1 MSKKKIFISLISAAV
16 ISLSAF
22 SASFAAPE
30 DNTQQTQ
37 ETSASEDVS
46 GENAATS
53 SEDTSGGDEAQYS
66 EDNGSSAA
74 SSGEYI
80 ENESLTVPDTSHAE
94 AALLMDMNSGRLIYG
109 KNIDERLYPASTTKM
124 MTGILALESDKMN
137 DTATATYEALK
148 DITLEDSHMGI
159 LIGEEL
165 TMTDLLNGMLV
176 YSANDA
182 ANVIA
187 IQVAGSI
194 DAFVD
199 MMNAKAQELGMTN
212 THFVNACGVQ
222 NEDHYTTARDLATLA
237 RYCMQNETFRNIVK
251 QPSYHI
257 APTNKYGLDRNLP
270 STNLF
275 LSTSRSADHLYEP
288 CTGIK
293 TGTTEAAGHC
303 LVASA
308 EYNGISLLSVVLK
321 CDDLDMRQNAYSYI
335 ITQGLFDMAFN
346 NYQAGILASPGN
358 IVYDSKVAEAKDD
371 KRVTLTVDKEVSA
384 LIPIGDD
391 ISSEVQSSIELNSEL
406 KAPITRGQVLGTI
419 SYNYRGTEIGR
430 ATLVAANDVEQNMI
444 LHVFNIIIGII
455 INPLVFI
462 PVILIIIIAF
472 IARSR
477 KRRRD
482 RKRRIQQLKQRRR
495 LEDEERF
502 ANTDRINSGHELSR
516 SRSKGANSRYSD
528 NKTRR

>member
-1 MSKKKIFISLISAAV
+1 MSKKKIFLSVISAAV
-16 ISLSAF
+16 MTLSVFGTALASPDDEAAQATQAAVTE
-22 SASFAAPE
+22 SAA
-30 DNTQQTQ
+30 QTQ
-37 ETSASEDVS
+37 PD
-46 GENAATS
+46 
-53 SEDTSGGDEAQYS
+53 
-66 EDNGSSAA
+66 SSAA
-74 SSGEYI
+74 SYGEYV
-80 ENESLTVPDTSHAE
+80 ESDSLTVPDTSHAE

-124 MTGILALESDKMN
+124 MTGILALESGHMGE
-137 DTATATYEALK
+137 TATATYEALK

-165 TMTDLLNGMLV
+165 TMTDLINGMLV

-187 IQVAGSI
+187 IQVAGSME
-194 DAFVD
+194 AFVD

-212 THFVNACGVQ
+212 THFVNACGTH
-222 NEDHYTTARDLATLA
+222 NDDHYTTARDLAILA
-237 RYCMQNETFRNIVK
+237 RYCMQNETFRSIVS
-251 QPSYHI
+251 QPTYHI
-257 APTNKYGLDRNLP
+257 APTNKYALDRNLP
-270 STNLF
+270 ATNLF
-275 LSTSRSADHLYEP
+275 LSTSRSSYHLYEP

-321 CDDLDMRQNAYSYI
+321 CDDQGVNENAYSYV
-335 ITQGLFDMAFN
+335 ITRGLFDMGFN
-346 NYQAGILASPGN
+346 NYQSGVLASPGN

-371 KRVTLTVDKEVSA
+371 KRVTLTVDTEVSA

-391 ISSEVQSSIELNSEL
+391 ISTEVESVIELNGEL
-406 KAPITRGQVLGTI
+406 KAPIARGAQLGRI
-419 SYNYRGTEIGR
+419 VYNYKGTEIGS
-430 ATLVAANDVEQNMI
+430 ANLVAANDVELNMV

-462 PVILIIIIAF
+462 PVILLIILAF

-477 KRRRD
+477 KKRRD
-482 RKRRIQQLKQRRR
+482 RKRRIQQLKQRKRF
-495 LEDEERF
+495 EEEQRF
-502 ANTDRINSGHELSR
+502 SNTDRINSNSELNR
-516 SRSKGANSRYSD
+516 TRSKGANSRYSGD
-528 NKTRR
+528 RRTRR